1 MHKIIKQGAI
11 AFVIGVF
18 GLFSLGVVVQAE
30 DYETGNENP
39 IWSSDEVHT
48 DENGAVVLDW
58 FYVPPTEDGIQP
70 TVSYE
75 IQFDDEKKFV
85 DATTF
90 TTAEDIY
97 TLTKKQ
103 FGKNGGRRYVRLRSV
118 LTDAS
123 GVVTYSKYSEVREV
137 VYVKI
142 NKTNFPG
149 LYKVLKN
156 GGQTNTLDGVEKII
170 YDTDGDGWMNPDECR
185 SVFMISTKSTY
196 KKKNGKNV
204 FVKATD
210 VSTMTGIAYFPNVT
224 FVSLARYSGKKM
236 DLSKL
241 CVQSVDVR
249 GIKAK
254 TFTLIAPDAT
264 RVMVEG
270 DYEAKLTKL
279 DISKCNK
286 AVDISAYGSNRTK
299 TLKLPT
305 NKKNLKVLSISDCS
319 LSTLN
324 MNAYTNL
331 QQLYLYRTSLKG
343 LKVNKCKNLHYLYFY
358 CCEKIKSVDVSANK
372 KLRGMDIYK
381 TKSLK
386 KNNVKKYKKTKLTV
400 DKGKWWYDTDAYKED
415 MKNLYD

>member
-1 MHKIIKQGAI
+1 MRKNVKKVVI
-11 AFVIGVF
+11 AFVVGVF
-18 GLFSLGVVVQAE
+18 SIFSLGAVVQAE
-30 DYETGNENP
+30 DYENGNESP
-39 IWSSDEVHT
+39 VWSSNVVHT

-58 FYVPPTEDGIQP
+58 FYVPPTVDGVQP

-90 TTAEDIY
+90 TTAENIY

-123 GVVTYSKYSEVREV
+123 GVVTYSEYSKVREV

-149 LYKVLKN
+149 LYKLLKN
-156 GGQTNTLDGVEKII
+156 GGQYTSLDGIEKIV
-170 YDTDGDGWMNPDECR
+170 YDTDGDGWMNPDECQ
-185 SVFMISTKSTY
+185 SVFMISTEDTY

-204 FVKATD
+204 LIKATD
-210 VSTMTGIAYFPNVT
+210 VSSMTGIAYFPNVT
-224 FVSLARYSGKKM
+224 SVSLDRYSGAKM
-236 DLSKL
+236 DLSKNR
-241 CVQSVDVR
+241 VNSVNVR
-249 GIKAK
+249 GIKTK
-254 TFTLIAPDAT
+254 TFTLIAPIAQT
-264 RVMVEG
+264 VLLEG
-270 DYEAKLTKL
+270 DYEAKITKL

-286 AVDISAYGSNRTK
+286 AVDVWLYGSNGTK
-299 TLKLPT
+299 TLKLPS

-324 MNAYTNL
+324 VNAYTNL
-331 QQLYLYRTSLKG
+331 QQLYLYKTSLKG
-343 LKVNKCKNLHYLYFY
+343 LKVNKCKNLRYLYFY
-358 CCEKIKSVDVSANK
+358 YCEKIKSVDVSANK

-415 MKNLYD
+415 MKHLYD